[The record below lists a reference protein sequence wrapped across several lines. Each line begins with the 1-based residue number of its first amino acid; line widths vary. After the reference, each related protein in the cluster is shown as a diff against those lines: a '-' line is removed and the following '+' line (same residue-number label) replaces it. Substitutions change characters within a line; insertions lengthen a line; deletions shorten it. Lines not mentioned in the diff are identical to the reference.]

1 MVGYKLLG
9 LVAVRTTRC
18 GFFFFFF
25 LWDILFDCIV
35 YIILMRCILK

>member
-18 GFFFFFF
+18 GFFFFFNGIYY
-25 LWDILFDCIV
+25 LIVLFI
-35 YIILMRCILK
+35 